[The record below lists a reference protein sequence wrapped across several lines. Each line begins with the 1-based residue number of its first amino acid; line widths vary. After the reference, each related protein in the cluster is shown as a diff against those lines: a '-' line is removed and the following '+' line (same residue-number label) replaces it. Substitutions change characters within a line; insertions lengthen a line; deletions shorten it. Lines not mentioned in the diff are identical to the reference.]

1 MSICSC
7 YISTFSFLFPAVPS
21 LTDCTLGAV
30 KDLSHLCV
38 KVYLGCATMADC
50 EDCIFTVICHII
62 RILSWKKNEK
72 INIYDVFAVKISQ
85 RAIMSC
91 RRDKLTQPNF
101 LAIEGHTY
109 ILIIYKVFI
118 QKIEKIQFQST
129 AFNFC
134 FLLFDLFM
142 LNFPPLPKKATT
154 YCLIYCS
161 ISVGGN
167 KREGASVPTLFL
179 LTSI

>member
-1 MSICSC
+1 
-7 YISTFSFLFPAVPS
+7 
-21 LTDCTLGAV
+21 
-30 KDLSHLCV
+30 
-38 KVYLGCATMADC
+38 
-50 EDCIFTVICHII
+50 
-62 RILSWKKNEK
+62 
-72 INIYDVFAVKISQ
+72 
-85 RAIMSC
+85 MSC

-118 QKIEKIQFQST
+118 QKIEKFQFQST

-179 LTSI
+179 LTSIQIYYSNLMRVMLTEASLMGLQQIWKLKHLQLCKLLLCSS

>member
-1 MSICSC
+1 MYFGSSQR
-7 YISTFSFLFPAVPS
+7 SLPS
-21 LTDCTLGAV
+21 LCQGLPRMCNYGWLWRLYFHCY
-30 KDLSHLCV
+30 LSYNQNH
-38 KVYLGCATMADC
+38 
-50 EDCIFTVICHII
+50 
-62 RILSWKKNEK
+62 ILSWKKNEK